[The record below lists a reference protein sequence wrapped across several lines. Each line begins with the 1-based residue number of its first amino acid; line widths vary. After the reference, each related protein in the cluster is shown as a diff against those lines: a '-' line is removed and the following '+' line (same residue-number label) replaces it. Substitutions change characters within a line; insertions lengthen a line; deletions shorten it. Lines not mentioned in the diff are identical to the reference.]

1 MLLIREWVCRD
12 RELGGRWHVA
22 LSGVVTCLRCWDF
35 CVQGKTAWK
44 DRPGLVCFADVLP
57 SRCMLECVCSE
68 VSPEGMEGCQCID
81 KRRAQ
86 RMRLDLV
93 TIPKQLPSPTS
104 LKCIIDVNT
113 TLYFWVSSFH
123 FSVVSSSC
131 PVTVP
136 VTIQC
141 DNVSCFEF
149 LPH

>member
-1 MLLIREWVCRD
+1 MQGSGIGWF
-12 RELGGRWHVA
+12 VA
-22 LSGVVTCLRCWDF
+22 RCTLWSSDMSPVLRF

-86 RMRLDLV
+86 CMRLDLV
-93 TIPKQLPSPTS
+93 TIPKQLLSSTS
-104 LKCIIDVNT
+104 LKCIIDVNS